1 MEEVE
6 VCRIYDQVE
15 ISIHNGG
22 AGGWIRF
29 DVNQISKVLGRLHEI
44 RAERTRE
51 EAEEVNKRAVQIQ
64 EMRKEQQ
71 DFTFRTTQY

>member
-6 VCRIYDQVE
+6 VCRIDNDVE

-29 DVNQISKVLGRLHEI
+29 DIHQISKVLGRLHEI

-51 EAEEVNKRAVQIQ
+51 EAEEVNKQAVQIQ
-64 EMRKEQQ
+64 EMKREQQ
-71 DFTFRTTQY
+71 DFSFRTPQY